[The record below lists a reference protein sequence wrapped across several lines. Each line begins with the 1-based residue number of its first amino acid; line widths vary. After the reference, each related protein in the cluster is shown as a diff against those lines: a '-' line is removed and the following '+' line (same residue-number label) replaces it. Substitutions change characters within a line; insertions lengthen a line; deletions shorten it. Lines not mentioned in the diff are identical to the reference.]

1 VEPVADLTL
10 VSYRLRTRREVFMPN
25 NRYVPLQLVLGAALL
40 LTLLPSGCAVGVEP
54 EFEDEPLVHGGSA
67 GKAAAAGGSGA
78 GMPSPPSNGGTTSVS
93 GSGANPFGGSASSG
107 GKGGSGSG
115 SGSGGTNGGAGS
127 AGSGSAGSGSAGSGS
142 AGSSGTSAGGSGG
155 ASGGCACTKT
165 LAWTDNM
172 SLSWATGDCVTTG
185 GVTYRYVGTKAQT
198 YAHGDCN
205 PAKQAAWC
213 TDSGNDYKFM
223 ACP

>member
-25 NRYVPLQLVLGAALL
+25 NRYAPLQLVLGAALL
-40 LTLLPSGCAVGVEP
+40 LTLLPSGCAVGVDP

-67 GKAAAAGGSGA
+67 NGGSAGKAAAAAGSGA

-115 SGSGGTNGGAGS
+115 VTNGGAGS
-127 AGSGSAGSGSAGSGS
+127 AGSAGSGS
-142 AGSSGTSAGGSGG
+142 AGSSGANAGGSGG
-155 ASGGCACTKT
+155 ASGGCACAKT

-185 GVTYRYVGTKAQT
+185 GVTYRYIGTKAQT